1 MTRPTTDPI
10 DALHTGIDRP
20 TEGARFDA
28 ITTQRAI
35 GALVGSAVGD
45 ALGAPFEFGAAG
57 QYSARFPDAEVGGTG
72 EMIGGGAFHWQ
83 PGEFTDDTQMA
94 VALAQSL
101 IECDGLDADDVWTRF
116 IAWRRTAGD
125 VGNLTR
131 RALMATRWSGAARA
145 AHDALSGRSAANGSL
160 MRVTPIA
167 IAWAAADERTL
178 ITAARAQSALTHH
191 DPDAGWGAAIGA
203 ALMRR
208 AILGDDPI
216 DALPEVLALVDE
228 PQRAEFSALCA
239 ESWQPGDD
247 PRSNGSVYTC
257 LAQAVWAVRHH
268 DTFADVVRAA
278 IDLGGDTDTVACVAG
293 AIAGA
298 RASVQGIPSR
308 WSTYVHG
315 RLDTPT
321 GEITLDN
328 DGLAQMARQLLG
340 KGPAVSQPREHVAG
354 PLEVAPRLHAANL
367 DGAANTPDHMAVV
380 SLCRTQ
386 GMFDHRPLRREV
398 FLIDRPGPA
407 NADPL
412 SAVRDA
418 VDSIDAFLA
427 DGHEVVVHCHGGR
440 SRTGLVLK
448 AWAMR
453 THGFDER
460 EAHSWL
466 AERWPHYHDQQASFV
481 ELLRTQWT

>member
-1 MTRPTTDPI
+1 MTNFPYDELDAGLARPAGGRAFDP
-10 DALHTGIDRP
+10 
-20 TEGARFDA
+20 

-57 QYSARFPDAEVGGTG
+57 AYRATFPTPVLGGRG
-72 EMIGGGAFHWQ
+72 EMIGGGAFRWR

-94 VALAQSL
+94 IALAQS
-101 IECDGLDADDVWTRF
+101 IIGCNGLDADDVWTRF
-116 IAWRRTAGD
+116 VTWRRDAPD

-131 RALMATRWSGAARA
+131 RALVASDWRRAALA
-145 AHDALSGRSAANGSL
+145 AHDALGGRSAANGSL
-160 MRVTPIA
+160 MRVTPVA
-167 IAWAAADERTL
+167 IAWAAADEHTL
-178 ITAARAQSALTHH
+178 MTVARAQSALTHH

-203 ALMRR
+203 ALIRR
-208 AILGDDPI
+208 AILGDDPM

-228 PQRAEFSALCA
+228 PHRSDFEVLCA
-239 ESWQPGDD
+239 ESWRPGDD
-247 PRSNGSVYTC
+247 PRSNGSVYGC

-268 DTFADVVRAA
+268 DAFDDALRAA

-298 RASVQGIPSR
+298 RASIQGIPSR

-315 RLDTPT
+315 RLSTPD
-321 GEITLDN
+321 GEAVFDN
-328 DGLAQMARQLLG
+328 DALAQLARGLLG
-340 KGPAVSQPREHVAG
+340 KEPAVSQPVERAAG
-354 PLEVAPRLHAANL
+354 PVEVAPRLHAANL
-367 DGAANTPDHMAVV
+367 LGAASVPEHHAVV
-380 SLCRTQ
+380 SLCRTH
-386 GMFDHRPLRREV
+386 GHFAGHELRRELY
-398 FLIDRPGPA
+398 LIDRPGAA

-427 DGHEVVVHCHGGR
+427 DGHDVVVHCHGGR

-453 THGFDER
+453 THGLTER
-460 EAHSWL
+460 EAHEWL
-466 AERWPHYHDQQASFV
+466 TARWSPYHDEQASFV
-481 ELLRTQWT
+481 ELLRTEWA